1 MSESNS
7 KVRKYTSITLVVVSV
22 LLSGYC
28 LFGVLRFNPT
38 HIVVKNNPV
47 FLSGIHEAESLNL
60 IVARY
65 RPQFVFDSIAV
76 VRADTVACVATDA
89 FITMQATWN
98 SAFFASVERHTGVF
112 NLTVKMYE
120 SDAKGNQTKWFV
132 REPDDAG
139 DFTTMR
145 GGVDELHSGIV
156 TVLKNYECT
165 VYKNTVG
172 NFTNYKDTCIWRK
185 ELYHRVG
192 VLRLQKIEYSY

>member
-98 SAFFASVERHTGVF
+98 SAFFASVERHTF
-112 NLTVKMYE
+112 
-120 SDAKGNQTKWFV
+120 
-132 REPDDAG
+132 
-139 DFTTMR
+139 
-145 GGVDELHSGIV
+145 
-156 TVLKNYECT
+156 
-165 VYKNTVG
+165 
-172 NFTNYKDTCIWRK
+172 
-185 ELYHRVG
+185 
-192 VLRLQKIEYSY
+192 